1 MPLDAEPRTAVAIS
15 MVLHQSLDQT
25 LHTLRT
31 LEAEGQAKSQTDKA
45 GVMRWSLVA
54 EESGAAME
62 LGAEVFMAGHYEPS
76 AEQRTSL
83 GL

>member
-1 MPLDAEPRTAVAIS
+1 MPVEQSRTALTIS
-15 MVLHQSLDQT
+15 LITRQSIDAT
-25 LHTLRT
+25 LHMLRT

-54 EESGAAME
+54 EEEGASME
-62 LGAEVFMAGHYEPS
+62 LGAEVFMAGHYEPTDN
-76 AEQRTSL
+76 QRRKL

>member
-1 MPLDAEPRTAVAIS
+1 MPVEQSRTALTISLITRQSIVA
-15 MVLHQSLDQT
+15 T
-25 LHTLRT
+25 LHMLRT

-54 EESGAAME
+54 EEEGASME
-62 LGAEVFMAGHYEPS
+62 LGAEVYFKGRYSPTPDQIRH
-76 AEQRTSL
+76 L